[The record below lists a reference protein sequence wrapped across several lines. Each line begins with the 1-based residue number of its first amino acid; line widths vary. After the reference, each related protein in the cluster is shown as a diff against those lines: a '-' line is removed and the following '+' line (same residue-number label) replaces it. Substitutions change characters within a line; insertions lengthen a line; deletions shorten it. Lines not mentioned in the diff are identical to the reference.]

1 MNWLVGTY
9 SKRSS
14 EGIYLINL
22 NEDSGEM
29 NQIESF
35 ENISPKN
42 PSFLVIGNNNKVFLV
57 GESSKLEP
65 GIVCSYKIIG
75 QSLVKIDEISTNGSG
90 PCHLSINKKNNFLV
104 VVNYNSGDFSTYKI
118 SSDSKFEFIEKIS
131 HEGSSINQNRQQE
144 PHAHSITFLNN
155 ETFYICDLG
164 VDKIFKYQIDPV
176 SLKIIDSSFIK
187 SPEGSGP
194 RHFVINSDKNR
205 AYSINELD
213 STISLFD
220 IDANK
225 SLNLLQSF
233 STIPEN
239 YILDTTTADIHFSK
253 NEKYIYGSNR
263 GHDSIAKFFI
273 EETGTLIF
281 EKSFSTLGKTPRNFS
296 ISNSGDFCLIANEN
310 TDDIY
315 SFKIDLN
322 GDFIPTGYKLS
333 IPSPVCLS
341 EIFKR
346 GS

>member
-9 SKRSS
+9 SKRNSK
-14 EGIYLINL
+14 GIYLINL
-22 NEDSGEM
+22 DEDSGQM
-29 NQIESF
+29 SQIGSF
-35 ENISPKN
+35 GNLTPKN
-42 PSFLVIGNNNKVFLV
+42 PSFLVIGDNNRVFSV

-65 GIVCSYKIIG
+65 GIVCSYKIDG
-75 QSLVKIDEISTNGSG
+75 QSLVKIDEIETRGSG

-104 VVNYNSGDFSTYKI
+104 VANYNSGDFSTYKI
-118 SSDSKFEFIEKIS
+118 SSDSKFEFIQKIS
-131 HEGSSINQNRQQE
+131 HEGSSINLNRQQE
-144 PHAHSITFLNN
+144 PHTHSVNFLDN

-164 VDKIFKYQIDPV
+164 VDKIFKYQIDPI
-176 SLKIIDSSFIK
+176 SLKIIDSSFTK
-187 SPEGSGP
+187 TLKGSGP
-194 RHFVINSDKNR
+194 RHFVINSDKKR

-213 STISLFD
+213 STINFFEINS
-220 IDANK
+220 NK
-225 SLNLLQSF
+225 NLNLLQSV

-273 EETGTLIF
+273 EETGTLLF
-281 EKSFSTLGKTPRNFS
+281 QKRFSTLGKTPRNFS

-315 SFKIDLN
+315 SFKIDRN